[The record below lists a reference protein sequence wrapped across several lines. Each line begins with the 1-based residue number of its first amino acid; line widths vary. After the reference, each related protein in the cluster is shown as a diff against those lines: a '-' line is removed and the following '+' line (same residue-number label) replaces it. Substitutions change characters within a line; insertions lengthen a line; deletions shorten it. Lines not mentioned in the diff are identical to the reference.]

1 MRGNILGIFF
11 SILSGVL
18 IFLIVVAYGRS
29 DRIAPEFRFSSVDMI
44 YDSDTTDNDLKTGI
58 AAYDAKDGDLTRRI
72 VVEKVVLNREKET
85 AVVYYAV
92 ADFSGNVTKQ
102 SRVFPA
108 DIADIDNNG
117 DSSDTMEDGMF
128 PDMTGA
134 MEGEN
139 GQEVPSLFPAAEGAG
154 TGAEGTAPTE
164 TSTADTG
171 NNTTGN

>member
-29 DRIAPEFRFSSVDMI
+29 DRIAPEFRFASVDLI

-58 AAYDAKDGDLTRRI
+58 AAYDAKDGDLTPRI

-92 ADFSGNVTKQ
+92 ADLSGNVTKQ

-108 DIADIDNNG
+108 DIADIDSNG
-117 DSSDTMEDGMF
+117 DSSETMEDGMF
-128 PDMTGA
+128 PDMTEG
-134 MEGEN
+134 MEGA
-139 GQEVPSLFPAAEGAG
+139 GEVPSLFPAAEGDTAG
-154 TGAEGTAPTE
+154 ASNATEAGSATAET
-164 TSTADTG
+164 
-171 NNTTGN
+171 NTTGN